1 MKHIRI
7 RPLFFTLF
15 VITIIVVTIN
25 GFSQHAMPLETSQ
38 KVEIWVRLRQLP
50 QAAAA
55 LRQEIDRNPGD
66 LDNQY
71 HFLSVVYSMQPQNRN
86 AYHPEDYY
94 DKLGKKAGM
103 ADISLWGK
111 GWILNYQK
119 KPDQALET
127 FSQISELDMKY
138 VHLGKAIALQ
148 QLNLNSQA
156 ALEFQQEIDN
166 NGAFRIAYT
175 DLFALQIRSGQTAAA
190 THLLKQNPEIL
201 TMVNLSDLRQFA
213 MLERNASLYLQALLV
228 IPFRSMELFTVFSS
242 LFIAMIWFF
251 YFWRIDIFDQEP
263 VLLGILAVISGI
275 FIAIIAGP
283 VLDFLSLYLKL
294 QTSDS
299 TLQSLF
305 YSIVIVGLPEELL
318 KFIPVLLIIKLTR
331 QVNEPVDLIIYGSLT
346 ALGFA
351 TFENIMLISQYG
363 MGVMIARLLVAT
375 IMHMVS
381 TAVLCF
387 AWAYAHFIRPGKL
400 TGFTFLGWLAAALV
414 HGLFNHFVLAVE
426 PGLSALSLLVLVLS
440 IWGYSL
446 MLRNALNF
454 SPFFTTKQT
463 QSGRL
468 INYEWILV
476 AALWLEAMGYLYV
489 NIVYATSA
497 ANSWLLTNIWT
508 AIPIVLGLFA
518 ALGELGLNKDAV
530 SFP

>member
-7 RPLFFTLF
+7 RPLYFTFF
-15 VITIIVVTIN
+15 VISIIVVTIN
-25 GFSQHAMPLETSQ
+25 GFSRHAMPQDTSQ
-38 KVEIWVRLRQLP
+38 KVEIWVRLSQLP

-71 HFLSVVYSMQPQNRN
+71 RFLGVLYSMQPKNRN
-86 AYHPEDYY
+86 AFHPEDYY
-94 DKLGKKAGM
+94 DQLGKKAGM

-119 KPDQALET
+119 KPDQALAT
-127 FSQISELDMKY
+127 FSQISEPDMKY

-148 QLNLNSQA
+148 QLNLSSQS
-156 ALEFQQEIDN
+156 ALEFQQEIDK
-166 NGAFRIAYT
+166 NGAFRIAYR
-175 DLFALQIRSGQTAAA
+175 DLFALQIRSGSMEAA
-190 THLLKQNPEIL
+190 THLLEQTPEIL
-201 TMVNLSDLRQFA
+201 TMVNLNDLRQFA
-213 MLERNASLYLQALLV
+213 IKERNANLYFQALLV
-228 IPFRSMELFTVFSS
+228 IPLKAMDPFTVFSS

-263 VLLGILAVISGI
+263 VLLGIMTVVSGI
-275 FIAIIAGP
+275 FMAIVAGP
-283 VLDFLSLYLKL
+283 VLDFLSLSLKL
-294 QTSDS
+294 QPSGS

-318 KFIPVLLIIKLTR
+318 KFIPVLFVIKLTQ

-351 TFENIMLISQYG
+351 TFENAMLISQYG
-363 MGVMIARLLVAT
+363 MGIMVASLLVAT

-400 TGFTFLGWLAAALV
+400 NGFTFLGWLAAALV

-426 PGLSALSLLVLVLS
+426 PGLSAFSLLVLVLS

-454 SPFFTTKQT
+454 SPFFTIAQT

-468 INYEWILV
+468 VNYEWILV
-476 AALWLEAMGYLYV
+476 AALWLLAMGYLYIH
-489 NIVYATSA
+489 IVYATSA
-497 ANSWLLTNIWT
+497 ANNWLLTNIWT